1 MYSTV
6 YNDFNAQ
13 GSLMYLNFWL
23 ELIQCCDSK
32 EYFFWLYFWTRPVRD
47 LINKK
52 LAENTKAC

>member
-1 MYSTV
+1 MYSTI

-13 GSLMYLNFWL
+13 DLLMYLNFWL
-23 ELIQCCDSK
+23 ELIQCSDSK
-32 EYFFWLYFWTRPVRD
+32 EYLNFWTRPVRD